1 MGPWNTW
8 NYFPSVSILCL
19 GENMLAGQGSSSF
32 GVPYCFG
39 GCLVLGLASLPCHIA
54 GRSEYDGADP
64 LHLPWRRGRSKRSCS
79 ASQRQGMPC
88 SPGPEHARKE
98 KETRHLVPVLLCR
111 WTLSC
116 LELALYELAA
126 NLNRLFRLFCNHWGS
141 TGTSSGCYP
150 SIENYLK
157 QMGWISLGRWP
168 SPSVDDKGPRLLVYS
183 RCLTFSWWI

>member
-1 MGPWNTW
+1 MRTCW
-8 NYFPSVSILCL
+8 
-19 GENMLAGQGSSSF
+19 LAREVAASEF
-32 GVPYCFG
+32 
-39 GCLVLGLASLPCHIA
+39 LIVLGAVWFWVLSLCPVT
-54 GRSEYDGADP
+54 SQEGANTTVLTP
-64 LHLPWRRGRSKRSCS
+64 LHLPWLRGRSKRCCS

-126 NLNRLFRLFCNHWGS
+126 NLNRLFRLFCNHRGS

-183 RCLTFSWWI
+183 RCLTFSWWIQIRHTLLLCV

>member
-1 MGPWNTW
+1 
-8 NYFPSVSILCL
+8 
-19 GENMLAGQGSSSF
+19 MLAGQGSSSY

-39 GCLVLGLASLPCHIA
+39 GSLVLGLLSLPCHIA

-64 LHLPWRRGRSKRSCS
+64 SAPPLAPGKEQALLLCESKARD
-79 ASQRQGMPC
+79 ALF
-88 SPGPEHARKE
+88 PGPEHARKE

-126 NLNRLFRLFCNHWGS
+126 NLNRLFRLFRNHQGS